1 MIRDMILPQ
10 LAMGMS
16 EGTLIDWVVAEGKK
30 TSRDETLVVIE
41 TEKVTTELPAPYDG
55 YLHIVV
61 EKGTTVPT
69 ETVIARIAE
78 TEAEYKQLTGG
89 GAAPVPVAAAPAAVA
104 VAVAPQ
110 QAAAVA
116 VAGRRI
122 HISGLAKKI
131 AQQNGVDLSGIQG
144 SGPGGRIVR
153 KDVLEAMARPAAV
166 SISGALPATGMRER
180 QRIAVAGMRKVIA
193 ERMVKSKTTAPHVY
207 MFFEVDITKL
217 VAARDTMLA
226 REKQLGGRI
235 SQIALLTR
243 ATALA
248 IREAPILNAH
258 LVGDEIVVWDNVNVG
273 IAVALPGRTDCE
285 SGLIVPVVRN
295 AESKGVLAID
305 REIREKVARA
315 RAGQATPEDLAEG
328 TITLSSTSGFAP
340 GTWLLSSPLINQ
352 PQVAIFQPGTPIDK
366 PVVVDGQVAIRTML
380 PCSISWDHRAMD
392 GEPAGRF
399 VRALSD
405 LLSNPELMLL

>member
-41 TEKVTTELPAPYDG
+41 TEKVTTELPAPYAG

-89 GAAPVPVAAAPAAVA
+89 GAAPAPVAVAAAVA
-104 VAVAPQ
+104 VQAAPQ

-116 VAGRRI
+116 VTGRRI
-122 HISGLAKKI
+122 LVSGLAKKI
-131 AQQNGVDLSGIQG
+131 AQQNGLDLSAIQG

-153 KDVLEAMARPAAV
+153 KDVLEAMARPVAV
-166 SISGALPATGMRER
+166 STARALPVAGMRER
-180 QRIAVAGMRKVIA
+180 QRIGVTGMRKVIA

-207 MFFEVDITKL
+207 MFFEVDISKL
-217 VAARDTMLA
+217 VAVRDTMLA

-305 REIREKVARA
+305 REIREMVARA
-315 RAGQATPEDLAEG
+315 RAGQATAEDLADG

-380 PCSISWDHRAMD
+380 PCSLSWDHRAMD